1 MRNDEC
7 RSLQAHTAPA
17 KQTLESDMEHDI
29 LPATA
34 TDVYT
39 FSSIDLKCSE
49 NSRFDFGPG
58 QVGYIF
64 NWLEVEALSQDSNNT
79 WILSSWILHYFFL
92 LFINACVIRSSL
104 TCRTSASAAK
114 QHLFHLIYF
123 YYNIDN
129 CDYTT
134 CQSRINQ
141 NSRRQNISL
150 QSAKCNFCARHKPQT
165 LQSYRPHSF
174 DSVSDDDF
182 FPFLLKWQK
191 CRLTGSDRVLFL
203 GSQLDDASAFRGTNR
218 EIRFVWE

>member
-1 MRNDEC
+1 MSADRFRHTPHRQNKHWNQIWNTTYC
-7 RSLQAHTAPA
+7 QPQPPMYIRSRPLIWSARKTVGLILDRV
-17 KQTLESDMEHDI
+17 KWDI
-29 LPATA
+29 
-34 TDVYT
+34 
-39 FSSIDLKCSE
+39 SSTGL
-49 NSRFDFGPG
+49 
-58 QVGYIF
+58 
-64 NWLEVEALSQDSNNT
+64 EALSQDSNNT
-79 WILSSWILHYFFL
+79 WILSSWILHYFFFL
-92 LFINACVIRSSL
+92 LFMNACVIRSSL

-203 GSQLDDASAFRGTNR
+203 GSQLDDASAFRGTYR